1 MLNPAP
7 ANAPAPASQSV
18 GWRNTCL
25 LAVFCVFFSA
35 ANVACAEEPLPS
47 LQWKFQAGQ
56 AYEFVITQ
64 NSTTEIDVAGNKT
77 LQPEAKRLILRWE
90 ILAVTEQGFES
101 ELRYQEIDLEV
112 GAAAGKVS
120 VSTNPQTPQIGSG
133 RAATLLR
140 GLLGR
145 LNPLIDQPIRLQ
157 MDLQGRVTAV
167 ELSPELQAHLQ
178 ATPETRPL
186 REAVTANGIQQLL
199 AGFLTP
205 LPATPTALWEDRRTY
220 EVAAGL
226 PLTQTTRYSL
236 GPWSEP
242 NPTVDVNFTSDLTF
256 PEQYLLGATRPD
268 DPEASPARDPNPPK
282 NAPAPFDFDPISKKW
297 PRIAQQDSGGRI
309 VFDVQAGYVRQAA
322 AKTLIVTEKAYSDAK
337 IKTTISTQTQVEVRR
352 L

>member
-1 MLNPAP
+1 MLTPAP
-7 ANAPAPASQSV
+7 ANAPAPAPASL
-18 GWRNTCL
+18 GWRNHCL
-25 LAVFCVFFSA
+25 LAVFCVLFSA
-35 ANVACAEEPLPS
+35 ASMARAEEPLPS

-64 NSTTEIDVAGNKT
+64 NSTTETDVAGNKT

-90 ILAVTEQGFES
+90 ILAVTEQGFQS

-167 ELSPELQAHLQ
+167 ELSPEFQAHLQ
-178 ATPETRPL
+178 AIPETRPL

-220 EVAAGL
+220 EVAVGV

-242 NPTVDVNFTSDLTF
+242 NPTVDVTFTSDLTF

-282 NAPAPFDFDPISKKW
+282 NAPAPFDFDPISQKW

-322 AKTLIVTEKAYSDAK
+322 AKTVIVTEKSYSDAK